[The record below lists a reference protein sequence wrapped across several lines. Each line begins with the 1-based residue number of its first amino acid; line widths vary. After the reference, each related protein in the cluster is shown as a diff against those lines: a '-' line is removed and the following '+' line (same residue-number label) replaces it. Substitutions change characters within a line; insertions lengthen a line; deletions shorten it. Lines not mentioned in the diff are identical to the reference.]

1 MSSSPTAAEAP
12 RLKRSLALWDL
23 ILYGIIVIQPVAPMS
38 VFGVLSDRGRGH
50 VVTTLLIAMVAMLFT
65 AISYGRMA
73 RAYPSAGSA
82 FTFVGREI
90 NPALGYVTGW
100 SMVMDYILNP
110 MICIIWISQQAHVF
124 APGIP
129 YWAWAILFAVLF
141 TGLNIQGVKTSAR
154 VNSALAALM
163 GVVIAIFFV
172 AAARYIFGHP
182 RDEAGFFTRPFYD
195 PQLFDARAVLGGT
208 SIAVLTYIGFD
219 GISTLSEEAENPR
232 RNILLATVLTC
243 LVIGILSAFEVYAA
257 QLVWPATQ
265 PFPNSDT
272 AFTFVAKRAWP
283 PLFGVLGFTL
293 LVANFG
299 SGMGAQLGAAR
310 LLYGMGRSNALP
322 KSFFGVVDK
331 KHRVPRNNVL
341 FVGGLALVVALL
353 VIVPF
358 RGQTVCDGT
367 VFCYG
372 LGAEMLNFGALIAFM
387 GVNAAAFI
395 RYFVREKRYTIWNFV
410 PPVAGFL
417 ICLLLWLNLSTPA
430 KIAGGI
436 WMAVGIAVGAWK
448 TKGFRGN
455 LINFELPPENE

>member
-1 MSSSPTAAEAP
+1 MSASSATSQHLSRSLGLWNLVIIGIILVQPTA
-12 RLKRSLALWDL
+12 
-23 ILYGIIVIQPVAPMS
+23 PMPL
-38 VFGVLSDRGRGH
+38 FGVVQQEAHGH
-50 VVTTLLIAMVAMLFT
+50 VVTTILIAMVAMLFT

-182 RDEAGFFTRPFYD
+182 HDEPGFFTRPFYD

-257 QLVWPATQ
+257 QLVWPASE
-265 PFPNSDT
+265 PFPNVDT
-272 AFTFVAKRAWP
+272 AFTFVAQRAWP